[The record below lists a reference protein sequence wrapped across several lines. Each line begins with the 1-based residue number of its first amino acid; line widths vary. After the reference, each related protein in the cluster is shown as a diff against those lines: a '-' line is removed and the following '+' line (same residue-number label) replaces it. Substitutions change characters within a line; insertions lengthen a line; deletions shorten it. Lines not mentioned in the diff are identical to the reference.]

1 MNSADK
7 NKIYHSLRQKFPIFI
22 YEKYNLEI
30 TETGFSARFHFNL
43 SGKYHFNPEIFIPR
57 KKFINF
63 EINESELNNLV
74 FQIGMIE
81 LISYWKA
88 ACSPEVIIE
97 AGSLNQEQVEWWKK
111 LYYNGLGE
119 FFYRNGIHARKDDFM
134 SLSTNGKNT
143 FQKFEF
149 DQSDSFLVPVGGGK
163 DSVVTLETLVGG
175 RKDVR
180 PFILNPGKAGIDTV
194 GNVGF
199 SEEDILTVDRTID
212 PVLLKLNA
220 QGFLNGHTP
229 FSALLAFISLLA
241 ARLAGI
247 KNIALSNESS
257 ANEPTV
263 PGTEVNHQ
271 YSKSFEFERGFRDY
285 VAKYISGD
293 FNYFSFLRP
302 LSELQIAKAFSKFPA
317 HFSTF
322 RSCNVGSKSGSW
334 CGECPKCLFS
344 QIILSPYISQEK
356 LVDIFGKDLF
366 ADDGLLG
373 VFEEL
378 IGESKTK
385 PFECVGT
392 IDEVNHALVKT
403 IEKVENPLPFLLD
416 HYKNLPQYKFYSER
430 KTIANFSQLN
440 NEHFV
445 SGDLLKVIREGIE

>member
-1 MNSADK
+1 
-7 NKIYHSLRQKFPIFI
+7 
-22 YEKYNLEI
+22 
-30 TETGFSARFHFNL
+30 
-43 SGKYHFNPEIFIPR
+43 
-57 KKFINF
+57 NF

-285 VAKYISGD
+285 VAKPS
-293 FNYFSFLRP
+293 
-302 LSELQIAKAFSKFPA
+302 LS
-317 HFSTF
+317 
-322 RSCNVGSKSGSW
+322 NV
-334 CGECPKCLFS
+334 
-344 QIILSPYISQEK
+344 
-356 LVDIFGKDLF
+356 
-366 ADDGLLG
+366 LG
-373 VFEEL
+373 
-378 IGESKTK
+378 
-385 PFECVGT
+385 
-392 IDEVNHALVKT
+392 
-403 IEKVENPLPFLLD
+403 
-416 HYKNLPQYKFYSER
+416 
-430 KTIANFSQLN
+430 QLT
-440 NEHFV
+440 
-445 SGDLLKVIREGIE
+445 R